1 MPRAVVK
8 NMMRKRLINLI
19 FAAAA
24 LVLSST
30 ANPSSQD
37 QITAIRNARI
47 VPVSG
52 PPIENGTVVI
62 SNGLIDAVG
71 AGVPIP
77 PGARVIEGR
86 GLTVYPGL
94 IDSLTDIGLTPP
106 PAAAAR
112 GSAAGATA
120 PRGPRGPEDRPGT
133 TPWRNPADELTPND
147 PRVEL
152 WRKNGFTSVVTAPR
166 NGIFPGQAAVINLD
180 KAQPKDIVVKESVAL
195 MVTFERTPSLTDF
208 PNSLMGVFGYIR
220 QVFAD
225 ANQYSRRE
233 KNDRTEPGQTGRP
246 PDDRSLASIGD
257 ALRRNKPFLLP
268 ANQATEIL
276 RVLNLSEQL
285 GIENRV
291 LYGAQGGYSV
301 ANDLVAK
308 KASVLVSAR
317 WPREEKDPDPELVA
331 SLRTLRFRELAPST
345 PAALHRA
352 QIRFAFYSDGLSTPT
367 EVLKNVRESVDAS
380 LPAEAAL
387 RALTL
392 SPAEIFGVSDKIGS
406 IEPGKLANLV
416 VTDGDLFD
424 DRTNV
429 RITFVNGRAYETPG
443 DQRRD
448 PPSSPQ
454 ATNVRRSP
462 PPAPPL
468 APNTDTKPIFIANAT
483 ILTITRGTIEKGS
496 ILIRNGKIAEL
507 GKGLRPPADAQIID
521 ATGQFVMPGIID
533 CHSHV
538 AIEGTWYESG
548 MNVSSIA
555 SIADVLNP
563 DDINI
568 YRTMAGGV
576 TTANVL
582 YSSFN
587 PIGGQTV
594 VIKNR
599 WGNPASKLL
608 FEGAPPGIKF
618 ALGENPKRGT
628 GIAPPF
634 GPPARYPRTRMGVF
648 DVMREAFVEARAYKK
663 TWDEYNNRK
672 NAGELAPP
680 RRDLKLEPLVEVLEG
695 KRLVHAHSYRAD
707 DILAMM
713 RLADE
718 FGFKIATLQHA
729 LEGYK
734 VAKEIAGYG
743 VAASTFSDWWG
754 YKFEAYDGIPYN
766 AALMTARGII
776 VSINS
781 DSADEAHHLNH
792 EAAKSM
798 KWGGL
803 SQTEAL
809 KLITLNPA
817 IQLGIAN
824 RVGSIEVGKDADLSI
839 WNEHPLSIFA
849 VVQKVLIDGKVYF
862 DRQQDR
868 IRRTQVEEEKKLIY
882 EQRSVPSGPTERKAS

>member
-1 MPRAVVK
+1 MID
-8 NMMRKRLINLI
+8 KRLINLI
-19 FAAAA
+19 IASAT

-30 ANPSSQD
+30 ANPSSQT
-37 QITAIRNARI
+37 QIIAIRNARI
-47 VPVSG
+47 VPVSS
-52 PPIENGTVVI
+52 PSIENGTVVI

-71 AGVPIP
+71 TGVPIP
-77 PGARVIEGR
+77 AGARIIEGR

-94 IDSLTDIGLTPP
+94 IDSLTDIGLIPA
-106 PAAAAR
+106 PAAATR
-112 GSAAGATA
+112 GSAAVAPG

-133 TPWRNPADELTPND
+133 TPWRNPADELTPDD

-152 WRKNGFTSVVTAPR
+152 WRNSGFTSVLTAPR
-166 NGIFPGQAAVINLD
+166 NGIFPGQGAVINLA
-180 KAQPKDIVVKESVAL
+180 KAQPKDLVVRESVAL

-208 PNSLMGVFGYIR
+208 PNSLMGVLGYIR
-220 QVFAD
+220 QIFVD
-225 ANQYSRRE
+225 ANYYATKERSYRA
-233 KNDRTEPGQTGRP
+233 NPSGTDRP
-246 PDDRSLASIGD
+246 PDDRLLAIISD
-257 ALRRNKPFLLP
+257 TLQRNKPFLLP

-276 RVLNLSEQL
+276 RVLNLSERL

-308 KASVLVSAR
+308 KASVLVSVK
-317 WPREEKDPDPELVA
+317 WPREEKDLDPEVDA
-331 SLRTLRFRELAPST
+331 SLRTLRFRERAPST
-345 PAALHRA
+345 PAVLHDA
-352 QIRFAFYSDGLSTPT
+352 GVRFAFYSDGLSTPT

-380 LPAEAAL
+380 LPADAAL
-387 RALTL
+387 QALTL
-392 SPAEIFGVSDKIGS
+392 SPAEIFGVADKIGS
-406 IEPGKLANLV
+406 IEPGKMANLV

-424 DRTNV
+424 DRTQV
-429 RITFVNGRAYETPG
+429 KITFVRGRAYEVPD

-448 PPSSPQ
+448 PTSSAQP
-454 ATNVRRSP
+454 TNIRRSVRP
-462 PPAPPL
+462 QPPPL
-468 APNTDTKPIFIANAT
+468 APTTDSKPVFIANAT
-483 ILTITRGTIEKGS
+483 ILTITNGTIEKGS

-533 CHSHV
+533 CHSHI

-555 SIADVLNP
+555 SIADVLNS

-568 YRTMAGGV
+568 YRTLAGGV

-599 WGNPASKLL
+599 WGKPASELL

-618 ALGENPKRGT
+618 ALGENPKRGS

-634 GPPARYPRTRMGVF
+634 GPPPRYPRTRMGVL
-648 DVMREAFVEARAYKK
+648 DVIREAFVEARDYKK
-663 TWDEYNNRK
+663 TWDEYNSRK
-672 NAGELAPP
+672 KAGDDKIGPP
-680 RRDLKLEPLVEVLEG
+680 HRDLKLEPLVEVIEG

-707 DILAMM
+707 DILALL

-729 LEGYK
+729 IEGYK
-734 VAKEIAGYG
+734 VAKEIARNG
-743 VAASTFSDWWG
+743 VGASTFSDWWA
-754 YKFEAYDGIPYN
+754 YKFEAYDAIPYN
-766 AALMTARGII
+766 AALMTSRGIM

-781 DSADEAHHLNH
+781 DTAEEAHHLNH

-803 SQTEAL
+803 SKTDAL

-824 RVGSIEVGKDADLSI
+824 RVGAIEVGKDADLSI
-839 WNEHPLSIFA
+839 WNDHPLSIFS

-862 DRQQDR
+862 DRQHDR
-868 IRRTQVEEEKKLIY
+868 TRRIEVEKEKKLFQD
-882 EQRSVPSGPTERKAS
+882 QRSVPSARR